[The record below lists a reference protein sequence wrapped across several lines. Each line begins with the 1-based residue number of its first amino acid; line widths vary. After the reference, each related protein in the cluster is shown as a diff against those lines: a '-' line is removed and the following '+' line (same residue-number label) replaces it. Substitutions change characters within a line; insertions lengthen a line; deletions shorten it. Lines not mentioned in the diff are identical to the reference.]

1 MKNRIIIMLLT
12 LAISIGNSF
21 FQVFAQEP
29 SREEL
34 MGRVS
39 TLEQE
44 VAQLKE
50 MISGMQSQQSA
61 VEQKVDKITTAA
73 MNPAAAVKDKCAV
86 TSKYNVELY
95 GFLKLDTSFDDSKTD
110 NPDAP
115 KYAQSS
121 ASSAN
126 EKEFAM
132 TSGNTRFGLK
142 YYGPQDL
149 ITKVFGNLELDFYD
163 TASDN
168 SQKPRMRHA
177 FFELQYPKWS
187 LLAGQTWDIFGPL
200 GPDTLNTNGYLWN
213 AGNIGFRRPQIRLTN
228 KFNLKNEDNIITQ
241 VSINRNI
248 GDTLN
253 TVNSGED
260 SSQPV
265 VELRAAYSFPL
276 FGKAST
282 IGIEG
287 LYGRE
292 KYNDMITKWAGG
304 LDLIVPMGQKLSLKG
319 ECFRGINLND
329 FLAGIG
335 QGINTTK
342 NDGIDTIGGWAQLSY
357 NPWEKYNFNV
367 GYGIDRPEKKD
378 LNNGDMDRNDVI
390 FANVMYSIFK
400 DVKLGL
406 EYSYFKT
413 RYVNSEDGQNNRVAS
428 SFIYSF

>member
-1 MKNRIIIMLLT
+1 MRKKSVITLLT
-12 LAISIGNSF
+12 VVIFSCSSF
-21 FQVFAQEP
+21 LQAFAQEP

-50 MISGMQSQQSA
+50 IISNIQSQQYAVERKVDEIKTESLASA
-61 VEQKVDKITTAA
+61 VTTDKG
-73 MNPAAAVKDKCAV
+73 VV
-86 TSKYNVELY
+86 TSKHDVKLY

-121 ASSAN
+121 ASSNN

-132 TSGNTRFGLK
+132 TAGNSRFGLK
-142 YYGPQDL
+142 YYGPEDFE
-149 ITKVFGNLELDFYD
+149 TKVFGNLELDFYD

-200 GPDTLNTNGYLWN
+200 GPNTLNTNGYLWN
-213 AGNIGFRRPQIRLTN
+213 GGNIGFRRPQIRLTN
-228 KFNLKNEDNIITQ
+228 KFDLKKDSKITTQ
-241 VSINRNI
+241 LSVNRNI

-265 VELRAAYSFPL
+265 VEGRVAYSFPL
-276 FGKAST
+276 FDKVST
-282 IGIEG
+282 IGVEG

-292 KYNDMITKWAGG
+292 KYNDLITKWAGG
-304 LDLIVPMGQKLSLKG
+304 LDFSVPIGDKLSLKG
-319 ECFRGINLND
+319 EFFQGTNLND

-335 QGINTTK
+335 QGINTSK
-342 NDGIDTIGGWAQLSY
+342 NDGIDTIGGWAQISFK
-357 NPWEKYNFNV
+357 PWEKYCFNI
-367 GYGIDRPEKKD
+367 GYGIDKPERKD
-378 LNNGDMDRNDVI
+378 LNDNDRFRNDVI

-406 EYSYFKT
+406 EYSYFQTK
-413 RYVNSEDGQNNRVAS
+413 YVNSEDGKNNRVATS
-428 SFIYSF
+428 LIYSF